1 MNENLN
7 PESPVEN
14 TSEIANN
21 EQISQSTT
29 VQPEITTTE
38 ASLPKPLQLTKE
50 EVIEK
55 LKNFASQEGV
65 PSRAEVEALKQA
77 YYKIRLADVE
87 AQKQAY
93 IEAGNDLESFVPT
106 ADPSEDVLKVFL
118 NDIKEKRAQVIA
130 AEDTL
135 KEENYKKKLAII
147 DDIKKL
153 TESSDDFNK
162 LYKEFK
168 DLQQKWNDITLLP
181 QAKVKDLWKSY
192 QIYSEKF
199 YDLIKINNE
208 FRDYDFKKNLELK
221 TGLCESV
228 EKLLEEVDAVS
239 AFHQL
244 QNFHNQWREIGPV
257 SKDLREE
264 LWNRFK
270 NASTEINKRY
280 QSHFE
285 GLKGKEEEN
294 LIQKTAICDTL
305 KAINYAELKS
315 FKDWDEKSKEVIEL
329 QAKWKTIGFVPRK
342 VNSQIFEEFRGLC
355 DTFFEKKS
363 EFFRG
368 IKDDM
373 DTNLEKKKALCERAN
388 ALKDSTDWKKTAD
401 ELIAIQKEW
410 KTIGAVS
417 RKYSD
422 AIWKEFVTA
431 CDYFFEQKKKN
442 ESSHKEEE
450 TANLVKK
457 KAIIDQIKELDS
469 ASDASDIIGKVKVLV
484 EEWHSVGFVPFREK
498 DKIYKEFH
506 DAVDAHYD
514 RLKIDKTERRMEA
527 FKSNMKE
534 ASKSD
539 NPRKVLYRERD
550 HLVHQYNKLKN
561 DLQTYENNMSFLSIS
576 SKSAGGLLKDVNNK
590 IESLKSEMELIEKK
604 VEAVDEKLKEL
615 D

>member
-55 LKNFASQEGV
+55 LKNFASQEGI

-135 KEENYKKKLAII
+135 KEENYQKKLAII

-469 ASDASDIIGKVKVLV
+469 ASDASDIIGKVKALV

>member
-87 AQKQAY
+87 VQKQAY

-135 KEENYKKKLAII
+135 KEENYQKKLAII

-457 KAIIDQIKELDS
+457 KAIIDQIKGLDS
-469 ASDASDIIGKVKVLV
+469 ASDASDIIGKVKALV

>member
-135 KEENYKKKLAII
+135 KEENYQKKLAII

-457 KAIIDQIKELDS
+457 KAIIDQIKGLDS
-469 ASDASDIIGKVKVLV
+469 ASDASDIIGKVKALV

>member
-135 KEENYKKKLAII
+135 KEENYQKKLAII

-469 ASDASDIIGKVKVLV
+469 ASDASDIIGKVKALV